1 MISINEALVIS
12 AENIQNLRVFGF
24 IKGEI
29 NGAIKA
35 CGRRVTAISI
45 PVPTAPFPSKMRNH
59 KIEVNAKLSAVIFT
73 IQRQT
78 ERKNFFATQ
87 WSHYSFL
94 KKSPLQKSLIFTDSH
109 QSISYIWFLGSMQE
123 RNNLRNIKVKKGKIS
138 SPFQHSVHMEL

>member
-35 CGRRVTAISI
+35 CGRRVTAINI

-59 KIEVNAKLSAVIFT
+59 KIEVKAKLSAVIFT
-73 IQRQT
+73 ILET
-78 ERKNFFATQ
+78 NRKEKFSLPHSGATIH
-87 WSHYSFL
+87 SSKNPPYKNPSFL
-94 KKSPLQKSLIFTDSH
+94 QDLTKAYPIFG
-109 QSISYIWFLGSMQE
+109 FLVNVGE
-123 RNNLRNIKVKKGKIS
+123 
-138 SPFQHSVHMEL
+138 E